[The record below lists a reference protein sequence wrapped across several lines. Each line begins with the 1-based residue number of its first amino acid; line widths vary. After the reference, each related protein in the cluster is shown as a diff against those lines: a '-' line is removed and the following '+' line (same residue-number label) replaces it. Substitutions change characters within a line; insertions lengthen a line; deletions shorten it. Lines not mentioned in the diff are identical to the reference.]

1 MYFAAAEM
9 DHYTTLNKVLLWMF
23 YMYWI
28 YVDICKKF
36 YFFPDEV
43 LCKSCIY
50 KCNEGVDRYTA
61 FIKDYVLTEQNLNI

>member
-1 MYFAAAEM
+1 MKYSYECFICIE
-9 DHYTTLNKVLLWMF
+9 
-23 YMYWI
+23 I

-50 KCNEGVDRYTA
+50 KCIEGVDRYTA
-61 FIKDYVLTEQNLNI
+61 FIKDCVMTEQN